1 MSNTSSAVDASKEQ
15 LVRDFK
21 ILVADAESLLKA
33 TAGQSGEAVAAM
45 RAKVG
50 ESLAV
55 AKVKLTEAEELAL
68 EKAKAAAAAT
78 DEYVHEHPWHAVGI
92 AAGVGLVIGLLIGR
106 TRTPALERSTFG
118 QESDMAVA
126 EPATVV
132 DYALENLQDG
142 PIVVPPE
149 LQQSFDALRSMPRRK
164 AVSIMTRSLDSQTS

>member
-1 MSNTSSAVDASKEQ
+1 MSNTPSAIDTSKEQ

-55 AKVKLTEAEELAL
+55 AKVKLTEAEQLAL

-78 DEYVHEHPWHAVGI
+78 DEYVHEHPWHAVGV

-106 TRTPALERSTFG
+106 R
-118 QESDMAVA
+118 
-126 EPATVV
+126 
-132 DYALENLQDG
+132 
-142 PIVVPPE
+142 
-149 LQQSFDALRSMPRRK
+149 
-164 AVSIMTRSLDSQTS
+164 

>member
-1 MSNTSSAVDASKEQ
+1 MSNAPSAVDTSKEQ

-21 ILVADAESLLKA
+21 ILVADAEALLKA

-55 AKVKLTEAEELAL
+55 AKVKLTEAEQLAL

-78 DEYVHEHPWHAVGI
+78 DEYVHEHPWHAVGV

-106 TRTPALERSTFG
+106 R
-118 QESDMAVA
+118 
-126 EPATVV
+126 
-132 DYALENLQDG
+132 
-142 PIVVPPE
+142 
-149 LQQSFDALRSMPRRK
+149 
-164 AVSIMTRSLDSQTS
+164 

>member
-1 MSNTSSAVDASKEQ
+1 MSNAPSAIDTSKEQ

-55 AKVKLTEAEELAL
+55 AKVKLTEAEQLAL

-78 DEYVHEHPWHAVGI
+78 DEYVHEHPWHAVGV

-106 TRTPALERSTFG
+106 R
-118 QESDMAVA
+118 
-126 EPATVV
+126 
-132 DYALENLQDG
+132 
-142 PIVVPPE
+142 
-149 LQQSFDALRSMPRRK
+149 
-164 AVSIMTRSLDSQTS
+164 

>member
-1 MSNTSSAVDASKEQ
+1 VSKEQ

-55 AKVKLTEAEELAL
+55 AKVKLTEVEELAL

-78 DEYVHEHPWHAVGI
+78 DEYVHEHPWHAVGV

-106 TRTPALERSTFG
+106 R
-118 QESDMAVA
+118 
-126 EPATVV
+126 
-132 DYALENLQDG
+132 
-142 PIVVPPE
+142 
-149 LQQSFDALRSMPRRK
+149 
-164 AVSIMTRSLDSQTS
+164 

>member
-1 MSNTSSAVDASKEQ
+1 MSNTPSAVDASKEQ

-106 TRTPALERSTFG
+106 R
-118 QESDMAVA
+118 
-126 EPATVV
+126 
-132 DYALENLQDG
+132 
-142 PIVVPPE
+142 
-149 LQQSFDALRSMPRRK
+149 
-164 AVSIMTRSLDSQTS
+164 

>member
-1 MSNTSSAVDASKEQ
+1 MSNASSAVDASKEQ

-55 AKVKLTEAEELAL
+55 AKVKLTEAEQLAL

-106 TRTPALERSTFG
+106 R
-118 QESDMAVA
+118 
-126 EPATVV
+126 
-132 DYALENLQDG
+132 
-142 PIVVPPE
+142 
-149 LQQSFDALRSMPRRK
+149 
-164 AVSIMTRSLDSQTS
+164 

>member
-1 MSNTSSAVDASKEQ
+1 MSNTPSAVDASKDQ

-21 ILVADAESLLKA
+21 ILVADAEALLKA

-50 ESLAV
+50 DSLAI
-55 AKVKLTEAEELAL
+55 AKVKLTEAEQLAL

-106 TRTPALERSTFG
+106 R
-118 QESDMAVA
+118 
-126 EPATVV
+126 
-132 DYALENLQDG
+132 
-142 PIVVPPE
+142 
-149 LQQSFDALRSMPRRK
+149 
-164 AVSIMTRSLDSQTS
+164 

>member
-1 MSNTSSAVDASKEQ
+1 MSNSSTAVDASKEQ

-21 ILVADAESLLKA
+21 ILVADAEALLKA

-55 AKVKLTEAEELAL
+55 AKVKLTEAEQLAL

-106 TRTPALERSTFG
+106 R
-118 QESDMAVA
+118 
-126 EPATVV
+126 
-132 DYALENLQDG
+132 
-142 PIVVPPE
+142 
-149 LQQSFDALRSMPRRK
+149 
-164 AVSIMTRSLDSQTS
+164 

>member
-1 MSNTSSAVDASKEQ
+1 MSNTPSAVDASKEQ

-21 ILVADAESLLKA
+21 ILVADAEALLKA

-106 TRTPALERSTFG
+106 R
-118 QESDMAVA
+118 
-126 EPATVV
+126 
-132 DYALENLQDG
+132 
-142 PIVVPPE
+142 
-149 LQQSFDALRSMPRRK
+149 
-164 AVSIMTRSLDSQTS
+164 